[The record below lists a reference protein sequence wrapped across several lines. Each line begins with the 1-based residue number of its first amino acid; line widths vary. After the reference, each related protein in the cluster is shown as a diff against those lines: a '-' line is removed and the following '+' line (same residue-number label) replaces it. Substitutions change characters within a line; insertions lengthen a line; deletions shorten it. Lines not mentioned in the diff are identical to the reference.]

1 MRKLLLF
8 IPIIILALSS
18 CKIMRPNLMLQTK
31 KDYQYDKISDSL
43 SKLDYRITPNDML
56 QYRVFTNDGFKLI
69 DLANQVN
76 VMYRNDLDVL
86 VESDGAVKLPII
98 GYVKLEGLT
107 IREAE
112 KLLEEKYAEIYVKP
126 FVNIRVT
133 NKRVIV
139 FPGNNGVAKV
149 LPLSNNNTTVLE
161 ALALS
166 GGITEDGKAYKVKLI
181 RNYRTTKPQVFLM
194 DLSKIQGL
202 SAGNTIVLANDII
215 YVEPR
220 YRLARTLVTE
230 LTPVVTLIS
239 TTLLIY
245 SIFRR

>member
-112 KLLEEKYAEIYVKP
+112 KLLEEKYSEIYVKP

-194 DLSKIQGL
+194 DLYLQ
-202 SAGNTIVLANDII
+202 
-215 YVEPR
+215 
-220 YRLARTLVTE
+220 
-230 LTPVVTLIS
+230 
-239 TTLLIY
+239 
-245 SIFRR
+245 IFH